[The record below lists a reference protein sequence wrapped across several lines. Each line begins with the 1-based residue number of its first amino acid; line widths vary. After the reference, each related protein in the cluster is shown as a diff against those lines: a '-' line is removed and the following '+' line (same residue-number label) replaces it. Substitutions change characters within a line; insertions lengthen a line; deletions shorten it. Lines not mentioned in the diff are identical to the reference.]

1 LAEDEDLEQDSE
13 AYRKWRS
20 GNDNDKYA
28 SSSAPSEAGSRSGT
42 YTIPESDEY
51 SLPGEDE
58 HSGGSWLDGDLNWP
72 LIIAALV
79 VFALISSTIVAAIL
93 SSTEP
98 DTTPSE

>member
-42 YTIPESDEY
+42 YTIPESNETWIHVY
-51 SLPGEDE
+51 CKHRYMP
-58 HSGGSWLDGDLNWP
+58 
-72 LIIAALV
+72 
-79 VFALISSTIVAAIL
+79 
-93 SSTEP
+93 
-98 DTTPSE
+98 